1 MIYSFDACTL
11 DVAGHELSRA
21 GRRVPVERQVFSVLL
36 YLIQQR
42 ARVVPKRE
50 LLDRLWE
57 GTCVSEAALSYSI
70 AALRRATGD
79 DGRAQ
84 RIVRTHHRVGYRFV
98 AQVSEHTSP
107 RKSEWRGG
115 ERTAGE
121 RESSPG

>member
-1 MIYSFDACTL
+1 MIYVFDACTL
-11 DVAGHELSRA
+11 DVAGRELWRA
-21 GRRVPVERQVFSVLL
+21 GRSVRLERQVFSVLV
-36 YLIQQR
+36 YLLQQR

-79 DGRAQ
+79 DGREQ

-98 AQVSEHTSP
+98 AQVSEHTGLDLP
-107 RKSEWRGG
+107 EWRGDNAA
-115 ERTAGE
+115 EPRD
-121 RESSPG
+121 SSPG